1 MHTQWA
7 RSDPFRLTPL
17 ATLSLTRVFAMK
29 AAPTHPNM
37 KLNPEQAPC
46 SYISSNY
53 QQTPKSLQIF
63 KRLFLSI
70 FIPTVLGFSS
80 ISAFFLCQS
89 RFVGCI
95 HAGSGFDPTIKSGR
109 QLVLWCGL
117 GSNYSAVI
125 SC

>member
-53 QQTPKSLQIF
+53 QQTPSK
-63 KRLFLSI
+63 
-70 FIPTVLGFSS
+70 VLTNFQKV
-80 ISAFFLCQS
+80 ILVYFHPYCS
-89 RFVGCI
+89 RFLFQSQPFSFVSP
-95 HAGSGFDPTIKSGR
+95 A
-109 QLVLWCGL
+109 L
-117 GSNYSAVI
+117 
-125 SC
+125 